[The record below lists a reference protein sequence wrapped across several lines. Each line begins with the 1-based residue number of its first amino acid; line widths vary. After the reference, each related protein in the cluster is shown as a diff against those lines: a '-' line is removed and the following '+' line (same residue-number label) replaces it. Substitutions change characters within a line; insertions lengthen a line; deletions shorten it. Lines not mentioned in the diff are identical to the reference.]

1 MRLEHDVKPY
11 RDLRQTTLLLRL
23 VAQGEADVRHGRT
36 AARERLFEALRK
48 SLADGVVVELATAA
62 GPAGGRRSSMAGKK
76 KQQKKAGKKAK
87 KAQKKAAK
95 KAKKI
100 VRKAKKA
107 VKRAPKKA
115 AKQRAVARKAARP
128 AMKAR
133 QQPESLRLRSAGPSF
148 TVSDLHRSLSF
159 YRDVLGFTPGQR
171 WEENGQL
178 QGIELVAGSVVFWL
192 GQDDWK
198 KGRDRVKGLGF
209 RMYCATSQDIDALA
223 ARVRAGGGT
232 IVDEPKDESW
242 GGRAF
247 GVRDPDGFTITFASR
262 M

>member
-1 MRLEHDVKPY
+1 
-11 RDLRQTTLLLRL
+11 
-23 VAQGEADVRHGRT
+23 
-36 AARERLFEALRK
+36 
-48 SLADGVVVELATAA
+48 
-62 GPAGGRRSSMAGKK
+62 MAGKK
-76 KQQKKAGKKAK
+76 KQKKAGKKAK

-95 KAKKI
+95 QARRAAKTAKET
-100 VRKAKKA
+100 VKKA
-107 VKRAPKKA
+107 PKTAVKKA
-115 AKQRAVARKAARP
+115 AKKTAVARKAGRP
-128 AMKAR
+128 ALKAR

-148 TVSDLHRSLSF
+148 TVNDLHRSLSF
-159 YRDVLGFTPGQR
+159 YRDVLGFTPGER

-232 IVDEPKDESW
+232 IVDEPKDEAW

>member
-1 MRLEHDVKPY
+1 
-11 RDLRQTTLLLRL
+11 
-23 VAQGEADVRHGRT
+23 
-36 AARERLFEALRK
+36 
-48 SLADGVVVELATAA
+48 
-62 GPAGGRRSSMAGKK
+62 MAGKK
-76 KQQKKAGKKAK
+76 KRKKAGKKAK

-95 KAKKI
+95 KA
-100 VRKAKKA
+100 RKAKKSGKTA
-107 VKRAPKKA
+107 KKA
-115 AKQRAVARKAARP
+115 MRTAVARKAAKP
-128 AMKAR
+128 ALKAR
-133 QQPESLRLRSAGPSF
+133 HQPESLRLRSAGPSF
-148 TVSDLHRSLSF
+148 TVNDIHKSLPF
-159 YRDVLGFTPGQR
+159 YRDVLGFTVGER

-178 QGIELVAGSVVFWL
+178 TGVELVAGSVVFWL

-198 KGRDRVKGLGF
+198 KGRDRVKGQGF

-232 IVDEPKDESW
+232 IVDEPRNEPW